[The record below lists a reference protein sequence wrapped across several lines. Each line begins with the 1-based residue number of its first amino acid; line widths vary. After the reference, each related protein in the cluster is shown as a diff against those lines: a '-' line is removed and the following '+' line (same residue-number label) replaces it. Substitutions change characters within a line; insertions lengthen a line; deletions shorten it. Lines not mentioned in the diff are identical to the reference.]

1 MMDQTWRLLRN
12 HHLTHTPRRRIL
24 PTTGVYDVFLL
35 QDNQIQEPFDYPLKT
50 TLQPVIQVVFEF
62 YTPLN
67 RLLPD
72 LPLQIVFKP
81 PLSVHFHPL
90 LHRSSGRDYCQN
102 STLLKVVHRF
112 WTPQL
117 RPTRHRFSAVFEL
130 GPGKTPTIP
139 QIQDSSSGLNPP
151 QSRLN
156 PPIHFDGNCVHLSNH
171 M

>member
-1 MMDQTWRLLRN
+1 MDQTWRLLRN

-112 WTPQL
+112 
-117 RPTRHRFSAVFEL
+117 
-130 GPGKTPTIP
+130 
-139 QIQDSSSGLNPP
+139 
-151 QSRLN
+151 
-156 PPIHFDGNCVHLSNH
+156 
-171 M
+171 